1 MIVNTTLGSPSDDTY
16 SPLRLGRSVEVHNA
30 VVEALGVF
38 RTIGMF
44 AALIILLGVIGQP
57 LELESRLGWR

>member
-1 MIVNTTLGSPSDDTY
+1 MIHNTTLGSPSADIY

-38 RTIGMF
+38 RTIGTF
-44 AALIILLGVIGQP
+44 AALVIVLGVIGQP
-57 LELESRLGWR
+57 LELESRFGWR